1 MIGVD
6 IIVIARIEKS
16 LGRFGE
22 RFLARFLCEDE
33 IVALSKRDFAPRS
46 VAGFWAAKEAC
57 AKALGV
63 GIGDRLRFHDMCVS
77 YTPAG
82 APNMRLDSRKCEE
95 FGVGEIAL
103 SISHDGG
110 FAIAVVAI
118 EKSHRASGAT
128 HCIGKHSISSN

>member
-6 IIVIARIEKS
+6 IIVIARIERS
-16 LGRFGE
+16 LERFGE
-22 RFLARFLCEDE
+22 RFLARFLRASE
-33 IVALSKRDFAPRS
+33 IEALSKRGFAPRS

-77 YTPAG
+77 YTLAG
-82 APNMRLDSRKCEE
+82 APSMWLESRKCKEL
-95 FGVGEIAL
+95 GAGEIAL

-118 EKSHRASGAT
+118 EKPYKAT
-128 HCIGKHSISSN
+128 